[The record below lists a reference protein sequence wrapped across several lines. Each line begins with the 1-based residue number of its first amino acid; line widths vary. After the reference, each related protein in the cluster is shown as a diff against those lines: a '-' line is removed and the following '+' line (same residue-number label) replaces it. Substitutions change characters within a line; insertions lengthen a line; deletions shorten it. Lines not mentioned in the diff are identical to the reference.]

1 MSAWCPARQVGYNVS
16 QAEMGQMSLQAR
28 YYVAGFLA
36 GNQPGPPPPPD
47 PDADIDPGDLTAWNA
62 AASRFRRAGLCL
74 GRWHTCQTC
83 GRVLLPDTASD
94 NCQEHLRG
102 QPS

>member
-1 MSAWCPARQVGYNVS
+1 MSP
-16 QAEMGQMSLQAR
+16 QAR

-47 PDADIDPGDLTAWNA
+47 PDAGIDPAVLSTWKTAT
-62 AASRFRRAGLCL
+62 SRFRRTGLWL
-74 GRWHTCQTC
+74 GRWHTCQAC
-83 GRVLLPDTASD
+83 GRFLLPDTAAD
-94 NCQEHLRG
+94 NCQEHLEG